1 MIDIEFGN
9 RISELMKMRNISNA
23 QLTEL
28 AGVSKN
34 NVGNYKNGQ
43 IPNANI
49 LYKLSQ
55 ILGASMEY
63 LIAGK
68 ESADLTPE
76 EQKLIDLYRN
86 TNEIGQPLTMKHAED
101 IQKALPRAAELNE
114 LESSTS
120 KIG

>member
-1 MIDIEFGN
+1 MDY
-9 RISELMKMRNISNA
+9 L
-23 QLTEL
+23 LT
-28 AGVSKN
+28 
-34 NVGNYKNGQ
+34 
-43 IPNANI
+43 
-49 LYKLSQ
+49 
-55 ILGASMEY
+55 
-63 LIAGK
+63 GK
-68 ESADLTPE
+68 ESADLTQE